1 MTDIFHYPTYRIA
14 IIGSLRVGKSSI
26 VKQFASNTELNTSY
40 NPTICIDFS
49 THNIQLDGIKIKL
62 QLWDTQGIRNHLSIS
77 PSYYRFARGTILV
90 FDVTNRESFD
100 KLEDYP
106 FEPCNF
112 THKETRLILVANKC
126 DLIEERKI
134 SYETGKEF
142 ADAHNLL
149 YFEVS
154 CKSHEQVEY
163 AIVSLASLIVEN
175 EKRNEY
181 ILKQKNNSNVGSTHS
196 REAARDSSK
205 CNLL

>member
-1 MTDIFHYPTYRIA
+1 MTDNFDYSFNITIV
-14 IIGSLRVGKSSI
+14 GSEQVEKSSI
-26 VKQFASNTELNTSY
+26 RKHFASNIELNTLY
-40 NPTICIDFS
+40 DPTIRVDFS
-49 THNIQLDGIKIKL
+49 SHIIKL
-62 QLWDTQGIRNHLSIS
+62 DEVRIKLRFWDTAGSEIYPQIS
-77 PSYYRFARGTILV
+77 PAYYIKAHGIIMV
-90 FDVTNRESFD
+90 YDVTDLYSFGILESYLSKAL
-100 KLEDYP
+100 KLAE
-106 FEPCNF
+106 EK
-112 THKETRLILVANKC
+112 TKIMLVANNC
-126 DLIEERKI
+126 DLIGNRKI